1 MESAGLK
8 FSAKGKV
15 YLPASLK
22 ITVKKNAKGLH
33 FGNLSPTY

>member
-15 YLPASLK
+15 YLPAPLK
-22 ITVKKNAKGLH
+22 ITVKKKRKG
-33 FGNLSPTY
+33 FAFW